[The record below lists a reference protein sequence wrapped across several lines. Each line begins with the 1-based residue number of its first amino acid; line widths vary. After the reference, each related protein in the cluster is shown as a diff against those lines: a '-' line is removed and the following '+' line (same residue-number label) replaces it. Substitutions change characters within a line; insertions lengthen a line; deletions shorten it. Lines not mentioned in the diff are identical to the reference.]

1 MAAKAKNGCLFLL
14 LPFGRKKLFTTGDE
28 TKKGLKEEISFTRF

>member
-14 LPFGRKKLFTTGDE
+14 LPFGGKKLFATGDE
-28 TKKGLKEEISFTRF
+28 KEKSLKAEISFTRF